1 MKTYAIGITG
11 PSGSGKTE
19 LARRIQDQLVGAT
32 LLSLDSYYLS
42 QAHLKVEEREKLNF
56 DDPSMLDWDLVVE
69 QITHLVRGEAID
81 HPIYSFENHT
91 RVPETVRV
99 EPARWLII
107 EGIFA
112 LHHPAL
118 RALYNA
124 KFYVHAPDDVCL
136 ERRIE
141 RDVVERGRTRESVV
155 WQYNTTVRPS
165 ADLYIKPTEQYADVS
180 VSGVQPIDHSVADT
194 LAFIGAVSAATPT
207 DTAIE

>member
-1 MKTYAIGITG
+1 MRTYAIGITG

-19 LARRIQDQLVGAT
+19 LASRIRAKLEGAT

-42 QAHLKVEEREKLNF
+42 QAHLTVAERERLNF
-56 DDPSMLDWDLVVE
+56 DDPSMLDWDLVVD
-69 QITHLVRGEAID
+69 QIARLVGGLAID
-81 HPIYSFENHT
+81 HPVYSFENHT
-91 RVPETVRV
+91 RVSETVRV
-99 EPARWLII
+99 EPSPWLIV

-118 RALYNA
+118 RALYDA

-165 ADLYIKPTEQYADVS
+165 ADLYIKPTEQHADVS
-180 VSGVQPIDHSVADT
+180 VSGVQPIDHSVADA
-194 LAFIGAVSAATPT
+194 LAFIGAGSTG
-207 DTAIE
+207 